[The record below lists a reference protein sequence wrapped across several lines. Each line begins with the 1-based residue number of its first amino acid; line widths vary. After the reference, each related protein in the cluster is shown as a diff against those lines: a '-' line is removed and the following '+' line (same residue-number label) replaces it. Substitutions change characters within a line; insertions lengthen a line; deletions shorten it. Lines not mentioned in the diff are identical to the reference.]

1 MKKILAAAAA
11 ASMVLG
17 TAASASSAQSLSLRN
32 APRAATA
39 VGESNE
45 QLGAAAWVLGAIG
58 LGLVVW
64 GIVEL
69 TDDDSDSN

>member
-1 MKKILAAAAA
+1 MKKIFAAAAA

-17 TAASASSAQSLSLRN
+17 SAASANSAQSLSLKN

-45 QLGAAAWVLGAIG
+45 QIGATTLVIGGIALALAI
-58 LGLVVW
+58 W
-64 GIVEL
+64 GIIEL
-69 TDDDSDSN
+69 TDDSDSN

>member
-1 MKKILAAAAA
+1 MKKFLAAAAA

-17 TAASASSAQSLSLRN
+17 TAASASSAQSLSLKN

-45 QLGAAAWVLGAIG
+45 VLGASSIVLAALG
-58 LGLVVW
+58 LGLVIW
-64 GIVEL
+64 GVVEL
-69 TDDDSDSN
+69 TDDSDSN